1 MRFNF
6 KTKKNP
12 ICSSNSSD
20 PNISKPTNRG
30 DFLSLIPQNA
40 KGIEIGPFASP
51 LLNGA
56 TIKYLDVLPTEIL
69 KARAITL
76 GLDPTKV
83 PDISYVSN
91 FDSFPEI
98 TERFDF
104 VISSH
109 SIEHQP
115 DLCSHL
121 NQVSEILVLDGK
133 YFLII
138 PDKRYCFDHFIA
150 ESTIADVLGAHFEK
164 RRVHSAKSVIEHR
177 ALTTHNYPVAHHLGN
192 HGDISSGQHVR
203 IQSAMDEFWNSD
215 GSYIDVH
222 AWQFTP
228 ENFTKIINDLYQ
240 LDLIDFTI
248 SNVWDTPLNDF
259 EFMVILQKR

>member
-1 MRFNF
+1 MRYWF
-6 KTKKNP
+6 KRPAKQS
-12 ICSSNSSD
+12 CRSNSSD
-20 PNISKPTNRG
+20 PNISEPTNRG
-30 DFLSLIPQNA
+30 DFLSLIPQND

-56 TIKYLDVLPTEIL
+56 TVKYLDVLPTEIL

-83 PDISYVSN
+83 PDISYVLN
-91 FDSFPEI
+91 KDGFPKI

-121 NQVSEILVLDGK
+121 NQVSEILVPDGK

-150 ESTIADVLGAHFEK
+150 ESTIADVLDAHFEK

-177 ALTTHNYPVAHHLGN
+177 ALTTHNDPVAHHLGN
-192 HGDISSGQHVR
+192 HGDILSSQHVR
-203 IQSAMDEFWNSD
+203 IQSAMEEFLSEDAKFAAGNNAA
-215 GSYIDVH
+215 GTR
-222 AWQFTP
+222 AR
-228 ENFTKIINDLYQ
+228 KA
-240 LDLIDFTI
+240 
-248 SNVWDTPLNDF
+248 
-259 EFMVILQKR
+259 LQEVGKAVKARRNEITEEKNARKEAKTAA